1 MARSGYATTALRAM
15 PKPANKQQYPICQR
29 EQGSSKGI
37 AMSARSYSYRW
48 CYICGK
54 NISTSGGGVHH
65 FRMHVREGKMV
76 EVKGRYRDGETWV
89 RYDPAPDV
97 ELVFEYKPKRNSN
110 EQQET

>member
-1 MARSGYATTALRAM
+1 M
-15 PKPANKQQYPICQR
+15 
-29 EQGSSKGI
+29 
-37 AMSARSYSYRW
+37 
-48 CYICGK
+48 
-54 NISTSGGGVHH
+54 HH